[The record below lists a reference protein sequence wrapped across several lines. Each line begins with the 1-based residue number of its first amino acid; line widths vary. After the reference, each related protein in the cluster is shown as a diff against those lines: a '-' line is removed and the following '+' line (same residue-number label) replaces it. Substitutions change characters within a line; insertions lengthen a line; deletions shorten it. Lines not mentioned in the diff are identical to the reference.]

1 MFCKS
6 KIVGTCALAFGA
18 GVLLCCFLPS
28 SAMVFVAAAGMNSA
42 AYASGAETAAPAVQ
56 KMEKERAQAVS
67 AQSVRQTTTPEGSD
81 VFGSLFL

>member
-1 MFCKS
+1 MLLS
-6 KIVGTCALAFGA
+6 AVFGD
-18 GVLLCCFLPS
+18 GVRRGGGDLRHRRTAHFYIRGNT
-28 SAMVFVAAAGMNSA
+28 ANEDIRHTA
-42 AYASGAETAAPAVQ
+42 AETAAPAVQ